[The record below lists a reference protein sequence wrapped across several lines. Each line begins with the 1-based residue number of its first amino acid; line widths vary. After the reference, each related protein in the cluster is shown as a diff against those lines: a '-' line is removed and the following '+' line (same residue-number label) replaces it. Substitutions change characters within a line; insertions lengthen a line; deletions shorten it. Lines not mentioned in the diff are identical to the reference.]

1 MKRLLQGLGFV
12 TLLALGLSAG
22 SAQAQSAA
30 ATFTP
35 AIPPRYDV
43 SKEITLSATVQS
55 VSAKSSHGL
64 AKSSGLMLQ
73 TTSGTVQ
80 GKLTQFTLSGKEA
93 LSITTGEHLQVT
105 GVMTTT
111 LQNKQI
117 FLIRTIQMNGLTYA
131 IRNDRGFPLEHP
143 ARNIVTSTESKGGRL

>member
-12 TLLALGLSAG
+12 TLLAVVLSAG
-22 SAQAQSAA
+22 PAHAQSAA
-30 ATFTP
+30 TTSTP
-35 AIPPRYDV
+35 AIPLRYDV
-43 SKEITLSATVQS
+43 SKEVTLSATVQS
-55 VSAKSSHGL
+55 VPPKSSSGL
-64 AKSSGLMLQ
+64 ARSSGLMLQ

-111 LQNKQI
+111 LQNKQV
-117 FLIRTIQMNGLTYA
+117 FLIRTIQIKGLTYA

-143 ARNIVTSTESKGGRL
+143 ARNIVTTTESKGGRL

>member
-1 MKRLLQGLGFV
+1 MKRLLQCLGFV

-30 ATFTP
+30 ATSTP
-35 AIPPRYDV
+35 AIPLRYDV

-80 GKLTQFTLSGKEA
+80 GRLTQSTLSGKEA

-143 ARNIVTSTESKGGRL
+143 ARNIVTTTESKGGRL